1 MRPTTRT
8 AATCLVLLALAT
20 PTSTPARADDAP
32 GGDWIDLNRPDAWKN
47 RAKGWA
53 TAAAARLDAQDPKRL
68 ATEPG
73 SALLCNGPA
82 GKVPNISTVEEFG
95 DVEVRFDFLLPR
107 GSNSGI
113 KFQEVYEVQLFD
125 SHGVME
131 PKGTDSGGV
140 YPRSELKPKYHHI
153 DEGHP
158 PLVNAA
164 LPAGEWQTLEAT
176 FIAPRFDRDGKKV
189 ADARISATLNGRKVQ
204 DDLKVDTPTG
214 NNHRNKE
221 KATGPLLLQ
230 GDHGPV
236 AIRNMRARR
245 LDAR

>member
-1 MRPTTRT
+1 MRPTP
-8 AATCLVLLALAT
+8 AATFLLAIAGL
-20 PTSTPARADDAP
+20 TSLVAADQPPA
-32 GGDWIDLNRPDAWKN
+32 GEWLDLIPPAAW
-47 RAKGWA
+47 RGQAKGWR
-53 TAAAARLDAQDPKRL
+53 AAGGAKLDEEDPKRL

-73 SALLCNGPA
+73 TGLLCNGPL
-82 GKVPNISTVEEFG
+82 GKVPNITTVEDFG
-95 DVEVRFDFLLPR
+95 DVEVRCEFFLPK

-125 SHGVME
+125 SYGVKE

-153 DEGHP
+153 DDGHP

-176 FIAPRFDRDGKKV
+176 FIAPRFDADGKKV

-204 DDLKVDTPTG
+204 DDLKVATPTG

-236 AIRNMRARR
+236 AFRNLRARR
-245 LDAR
+245 ITAP